1 MSSIPDDSVEEK
13 SPDTRPPKPT
23 ALPVHPESIPLAV
36 QELSQWVFWRYTW
49 IEKKQIW
56 DKPPLQ
62 SHSGNLADS
71 SKPKTWSGFEA
82 ALNAYH
88 FEGSHADGI
97 GFMFDKD
104 HQHVG
109 GDLDDCRDPETG
121 VIEPW
126 AQAIIDQVNT
136 YTEIST
142 SGTGVHFIA
151 QGQLPG
157 RGLNVRYT
165 VDGQQRHVELYD
177 SSRYFATTGHHL
189 PGTPKTIEP
198 RQEAATH
205 LYHYLREQQAG
216 SKRKAE
222 ASQQHNGASP
232 HLDDDVILQKA
243 LSARNGRKLAALW
256 AGEINGYP
264 SQSEA
269 DLALC
274 RDLAFWTQDPE
285 QIDRLFRRS
294 GLMRGKW
301 DEHPQYAEWTISK
314 AIETTPEH
322 YQGVSAA
329 SSNGQPHVADE
340 EEPPYHTAEINDDQ
354 KESTSSK
361 PGITFG
367 GVLETTNG
375 YYRIRTIKEQLV
387 KTQISSFV
395 VQPTLRIWVDG
406 SEAVRANIKKGD
418 KALAEVTIERH
429 CWHSRGA
436 FLKVLTSLDQWCIAT
451 DNEIQAIQAMVAMQ
465 RVPSKRGTRTLGLVD
480 GVWVSDEGIFD
491 KSGWIQ
497 DPELVYLPVS
507 GESPLTGRLR
517 YRVPHPSERVAVAQ
531 AVYQRVWKLN
541 ELMVIGAL
549 IGWFFST
556 PFKPYI
562 HIQVNHFPI
571 LNVWGTM
578 GAGKTSLLRLFW
590 KLFGVDS
597 ELLAC
602 TDTEFSLLTL
612 LSATGSIPLVFDEF
626 KPYDMKPDQVRRFER
641 ILRRVYDGDT
651 EHRGRPDLRLIAYRL
666 MAPVAVAGEV
676 SVARQPAMRERIIP
690 VSPSKTWLP
699 EHEDARKA
707 YSELVKLPLHAF
719 ASLFIEWSMGQDF
732 SSQWASAD
740 RALTESIDREMP
752 ERIRDDLRVVSFGL
766 RQFERFG
773 QDYGL
778 SIPEQLDMGAIFNGI
793 LDQLV
798 SADGRSRVGLDVL
811 LEHLAAMAEMGRLV
825 EGRHYLAKKTD
836 GYLALRLDSCLAEYR
851 RYAKDTASDDEV
863 LSKESY
869 LRQLRENHESKG
881 YVVEV
886 SGRAYFGN
894 DQLRVVRIDR
904 DKAEASGIDL
914 GGFTRAHE

>member
-1 MSSIPDDSVEEK
+1 MTHNPNI
-13 SPDTRPPKPT
+13 PPKPVPLVVLPEHIPADLK
-23 ALPVHPESIPLAV
+23 ALD
-36 QELSQWVFWRYTW
+36 QWLIWRYFW
-49 IEKKQIW
+49 KADLGYY
-56 DKPPLQ
+56 DKPPLDANK
-62 SHSGNLADS
+62 SGNAGSCTNANTYATFEKALS
-71 SKPKTWSGFEA
+71 SYQLGKF
-82 ALNAYH
+82 
-88 FEGSHADGI
+88 DGI
-97 GFMFDKD
+97 GLALTEKNGI
-104 HQHVG
+104 VG
-109 GDLDDCRDPETG
+109 FDLDDCRDPATSE
-121 VIEPW
+121 IAPW
-126 AQAIIDQVNT
+126 ARKIVAQVPT
-136 YTEIST
+136 YWEISP
-142 SGTGVHFIA
+142 SGTGLRGF
-151 QGQLPG
+151 GYGCKPG
-157 RGLNVRYT
+157 GRCRASNFEMYVSGRY
-165 VDGQQRHVELYD
+165 LCM
-177 SSRYFATTGHHL
+177 TGHHL
-189 PGTPKTIEP
+189 DGTPTMIEP
-198 RQEAATH
+198 VHEAIDAIYTEMFPTH
-205 LYHYLREQQAG
+205 ELHTSR
-216 SKRKAE
+216 
-222 ASQQHNGASP
+222 NGNSP
-232 HLDDDVILQKA
+232 HGEDEAIIAHLKRMANSPKFCQLFDDGDI
-243 LSARNGRKLAALW
+243 
-256 AGEINGYP
+256 
-264 SQSEA
+264 SEYQGDHSVA
-269 DLALC
+269 DQALC
-274 RDLAFWTQDPE
+274 ALIAFRTQDPE
-285 QIDRLFRRS
+285 QIDRIFRLSALNRS
-294 GLMRGKW
+294 KW
-301 DEHPQYAEWTISK
+301 TDREDYRDKTIAK
-314 AIETTPEH
+314 AVTFRKDF
-322 YQGVSAA
+322 YQGVSVE
-329 SSNGQPHVADE
+329 SYGQPNDE
-340 EEPPYHTAEINDDQ
+340 EPHSSEINDDQ
-354 KESTSSK
+354 KESTNSK

-465 RVPSKRGTRTLGLVD
+465 RVPSKHGTRTLGLVD

-773 QDYGL
+773 QDCGL

>member
-1 MSSIPDDSVEEK
+1 MATYCQAIARRYNVYFGLGLRQEQLADGRGESVDVVAIPGLWCEIDIKHAVHKKGNLPETVEQAIALIQEAIPHQPTIIVDSGYGIHAYWFFRELWRFDDDDDRQAAYHLLRRLQATIQAVAKRHGWEVDSTFDLARVLRIPGTWNRKLPDDQKQVMVIKVREGECYNPSDFSEHLIEVNEISYQQTTSE
-13 SPDTRPPKPT
+13 TFEGELPPIDLASLNIPTWLKTLIRYAEDVNATKPYPSRSE
-23 ALPVHPESIPLAV
+23 ALFDAV
-36 QELSQWVFWRYTW
+36 QGLLKVGVDEPTIMSLSLDSHYAISEKPREKGRTW
-49 IEKKQIW
+49 
-56 DKPPLQ
+56 
-62 SHSGNLADS
+62 LAS
-71 SKPKTWSGFEA
+71 EIARARAKLNGHRPTTKGRPEPASEA
-82 ALNAYH
+82 
-88 FEGSHADGI
+88 EGDERHTS
-97 GFMFDKD
+97 
-104 HQHVG
+104 
-109 GDLDDCRDPETG
+109 ETG
-121 VIEPW
+121 
-126 AQAIIDQVNT
+126 
-136 YTEIST
+136 
-142 SGTGVHFIA
+142 
-151 QGQLPG
+151 
-157 RGLNVRYT
+157 
-165 VDGQQRHVELYD
+165 
-177 SSRYFATTGHHL
+177 
-189 PGTPKTIEP
+189 
-198 RQEAATH
+198 
-205 LYHYLREQQAG
+205 
-216 SKRKAE
+216 
-222 ASQQHNGASP
+222 
-232 HLDDDVILQKA
+232 
-243 LSARNGRKLAALW
+243 
-256 AGEINGYP
+256 
-264 SQSEA
+264 
-269 DLALC
+269 
-274 RDLAFWTQDPE
+274 
-285 QIDRLFRRS
+285 
-294 GLMRGKW
+294 
-301 DEHPQYAEWTISK
+301 
-314 AIETTPEH
+314 
-322 YQGVSAA
+322 
-329 SSNGQPHVADE
+329 
-340 EEPPYHTAEINDDQ
+340 DDQ
-354 KESTSSK
+354 KESTGSK

-465 RVPSKRGTRTLGLVD
+465 RVPSKHGTRTLGLVD

-517 YRVPHPSERVAVAQ
+517 YRVPHLSERVAVAQ

-541 ELMVIGAL
+541 ELTVIGAL

-578 GAGKTSLLRLFW
+578 GAGKTSLLRFFW

-612 LSATGSIPLVFDEF
+612 LSATSSIPLIFDEF

-651 EHRGRPDLRLIAYRL
+651 EHRGRPDLRLITYRL

-707 YSELVKLPLHAF
+707 YWELVKLPLHAF

-740 RALTESIDREMP
+740 RTLTESIDREMP
-752 ERIRDDLRVVSFGL
+752 ERIRDGLHVVSFGL

-778 SIPEQLDMGAIFNGI
+778 SIPEQLDMGAIFNSI

-798 SADGRSRVGLDVL
+798 SSDGRSRVGLDVL

-836 GYLALRLDSCLAEYR
+836 GYLAVRLDSCLAEYR

>member
-1 MSSIPDDSVEEK
+1 MY
-13 SPDTRPPKPT
+13 
-23 ALPVHPESIPLAV
+23 AHG
-36 QELSQWVFWRYTW
+36 RYLC
-49 IEKKQIW
+49 I
-56 DKPPLQ
+56 
-62 SHSGNLADS
+62 
-71 SKPKTWSGFEA
+71 
-82 ALNAYH
+82 
-88 FEGSHADGI
+88 
-97 GFMFDKD
+97 
-104 HQHVG
+104 
-109 GDLDDCRDPETG
+109 
-121 VIEPW
+121 
-126 AQAIIDQVNT
+126 
-136 YTEIST
+136 
-142 SGTGVHFIA
+142 
-151 QGQLPG
+151 
-157 RGLNVRYT
+157 
-165 VDGQQRHVELYD
+165 
-177 SSRYFATTGHHL
+177 TGHHL
-189 PGTPKTIEP
+189 DGTPETLEP
-198 RQEAATH
+198 VQDAIDTVYTEMFPGQDRQSSAT
-205 LYHYLREQQAG
+205 
-216 SKRKAE
+216 
-222 ASQQHNGASP
+222 GASP
-232 HLDDDVILQKA
+232 QAEDAAIITHLKRMANGAKFCRLFDDGDISEYQSDH
-243 LSARNGRKLAALW
+243 SA
-256 AGEINGYP
+256 
-264 SQSEA
+264 A
-269 DLALC
+269 DQGLC
-274 RDLAFWTQDPE
+274 RLIAFRTQDPE
-285 QIDRLFRRS
+285 QIDRIFRLSALNRS
-294 GLMRGKW
+294 KW
-301 DEHPQYAEWTISK
+301 ESREDYRDRTIAR
-314 AIETTPEH
+314 AITH
-322 YQGVSAA
+322 VSDRYQGVSADN
-329 SSNGQPHVADE
+329 NGQPRDE
-340 EEPPYHTAEINDDQ
+340 PHSSETGDDQ
-354 KESTSSK
+354 KESTGSK

-387 KTQISSFV
+387 RTQISSFV

-465 RVPSKRGTRTLGLVD
+465 RVPSKHGTRTLGLVD

-517 YRVPHPSERVAVAQ
+517 YRVPHLSERVAVAQ

-541 ELMVIGAL
+541 ELTVIGAL

-578 GAGKTSLLRLFW
+578 GAGKTSLLRFFW

-612 LSATGSIPLVFDEF
+612 LSATSSIPLIFDEF

-651 EHRGRPDLRLIAYRL
+651 EHRGRPDLRLITYRL

-707 YSELVKLPLHAF
+707 YWELVKLPLHAF

-740 RALTESIDREMP
+740 RTLTESIDREMP
-752 ERIRDDLRVVSFGL
+752 ERIRDGLRVVSFGL

-778 SIPEQLDMGAIFNGI
+778 SIPEQLDMGAIFNSI

-798 SADGRSRVGLDVL
+798 SSDGRSRVGLDVL

-836 GYLALRLDSCLAEYR
+836 GYLAVRLDSCLAEYR

-886 SGRAYFGN
+886 SGRAYFSN

>member
-1 MSSIPDDSVEEK
+1 MTHESNIHAEQSTGQTIPQDPLTFLRWLYGTEAPGWLTISTFDHQPTQWFPAHQLEQVATYCQAIARRYNCYFGLGLRQEQLADGRGESVDVLGIPGFWIEL
-13 SPDTRPPKPT
+13 DIRH
-23 ALPVHPESIPLAV
+23 PVHTKI
-36 QELSQWVFWRYTW
+36 
-49 IEKKQIW
+49 
-56 DKPPLQ
+56 
-62 SHSGNLADS
+62 NL
-71 SKPKTWSGFEA
+71 
-82 ALNAYH
+82 
-88 FEGSHADGI
+88 
-97 GFMFDKD
+97 
-104 HQHVG
+104 
-109 GDLDDCRDPETG
+109 PET
-121 VIEPW
+121 I
-126 AQAIIDQVNT
+126 AQAIALVQEAIPHKPSVIIHSGYGAHFHWLFRELWLFTGPDDRQAAYHLLHRLQATIQEVAKRHRWEVDSTFDLARVLRVPGTYNRNVPDNPQLVTILEADPDCRYNPSDFQEHLINVQEITHQKTTSETCDGELPPIDLHTLKIPTWLKTLIKFGEDINAAKSYPSRSEALFDAVQGLLKT
-136 YTEIST
+136 GIDDQTILSLALDSHYAISEKPREKGRTWLASEIARARAKLNGHRPTATTTPEPETPEEPHS
-142 SGTGVHFIA
+142 SGTG
-151 QGQLPG
+151 
-157 RGLNVRYT
+157 N
-165 VDGQQRHVELYD
+165 
-177 SSRYFATTGHHL
+177 
-189 PGTPKTIEP
+189 
-198 RQEAATH
+198 
-205 LYHYLREQQAG
+205 
-216 SKRKAE
+216 
-222 ASQQHNGASP
+222 
-232 HLDDDVILQKA
+232 
-243 LSARNGRKLAALW
+243 
-256 AGEINGYP
+256 
-264 SQSEA
+264 
-269 DLALC
+269 
-274 RDLAFWTQDPE
+274 
-285 QIDRLFRRS
+285 
-294 GLMRGKW
+294 
-301 DEHPQYAEWTISK
+301 
-314 AIETTPEH
+314 
-322 YQGVSAA
+322 
-329 SSNGQPHVADE
+329 
-340 EEPPYHTAEINDDQ
+340 DQ
-354 KESTSSK
+354 KESTSSRL
-361 PGITFG
+361 GITFG
-367 GVLETTNG
+367 GVLEVADG

-387 KTQISSFV
+387 KTQISSFT
-395 VQPTLRIWVDG
+395 VQPMLRIWVDG

-465 RVPSKRGTRTLGLVD
+465 RVPSKHGTRTLGLVD

-517 YRVPHPSERVAVAQ
+517 YRVPHLSERVAVAQ

-541 ELMVIGAL
+541 ELTVIGAL

-578 GAGKTSLLRLFW
+578 GAGKTSLLRFFW

-612 LSATGSIPLVFDEF
+612 LSATSSIPLIFDEF

-651 EHRGRPDLRLIAYRL
+651 EHRGRPDLRLITYRL

-707 YSELVKLPLHAF
+707 YWELVKLPLHAF

-740 RALTESIDREMP
+740 RTLTESIDREMP
-752 ERIRDDLRVVSFGL
+752 ERIRDGLRVVSFGL

-778 SIPEQLDMGAIFNGI
+778 SIPEQLDMGAIFNSI

-798 SADGRSRVGLDVL
+798 SSDGRSRVGLDVL

-836 GYLALRLDSCLAEYR
+836 GYLAVRLDSCLAEYR

-881 YVVEV
+881 YVVE
-886 SGRAYFGN
+886 G
-894 DQLRVVRIDR
+894 
-904 DKAEASGIDL
+904 
-914 GGFTRAHE
+914 